1 MNSLGNEKNI
11 QIFLDYLQKERR
23 YSPYTVDNYKRTLH
37 QFYQFLEERNLT
49 ITQAKTQDIADFLAY
64 LKTHHHLKR
73 ISQANR
79 ISALRTFYRFLRRRG
94 MIDCDPA
101 DGLGKLNKEKKLPNF
116 LTVGEMD
123 FLLNYLKRKA
133 QERSAFISLRNWAFF
148 ELLYSSG
155 LRVGEMTQLKVKDL
169 DLASKMVRVKGK
181 GGKERIVPFN
191 ESTGEA
197 LREYLNCRPFS
208 REEVFLNSRGTPL
221 TSRGARKILET
232 IVKEAGLGGKRISPH
247 VFRHSFATHLLGG
260 GAELRMV
267 QEALGHS
274 SLSTTQIYTHLNWD
288 KMKRV
293 YQNTH
298 PHAKKVKNDD

>member
-1 MNSLGNEKNI
+1 MNSPTNEKI
-11 QIFLDYLQKERR
+11 IHIFLDYLQKERR
-23 YSPYTVDNYKRTLH
+23 YSPHTVDNYGRTLR
-37 QFYQFLEERNLT
+37 QFSKFLEERNLT
-49 ITQAKTQDIADFLAY
+49 LVEAKTQDIADFLAY
-64 LKTHHHLKR
+64 LKTHHQLKR

-94 MIDCDPA
+94 MVDCDPT

-116 LTVGEMD
+116 LTVGEME
-123 FLLNYLKRKA
+123 FLLNYLKQKA
-133 QERSAFISLRNWAFF
+133 REKSDFPSLRNWAFF

-155 LRVGEMTQLKVKDL
+155 LRVGEITELKTKDL
-169 DLASKMVRVKGK
+169 DLTSKMVKVKGK
-181 GGKERIVPFN
+181 GGKERLVPFN
-191 ESTGEA
+191 ESTQKA
-197 LREYLNCRPFS
+197 LRKYLNHRPFP
-208 REEVFLNSRGTPL
+208 REELFLNQRGAPL
-221 TSRGARKILET
+221 TPRGARKILET

-247 VFRHSFATHLLGG
+247 VFRHSFATHFLGG

-288 KMKRV
+288 KMKRI
-293 YQNTH
+293 YQETH

>member
-1 MNSLGNEKNI
+1 MSSPVNEKNI

-23 YSPYTVDNYKRTLH
+23 YSPYTVDNYGRTLR
-37 QFYQFLEERNLT
+37 QFYQFLEERRLT
-49 ITQAKTQDIADFLAY
+49 ITQVKTQDIADFLAY
-64 LKTHHHLKR
+64 LKTHRHLKR

-79 ISALRTFYRFLRRRG
+79 ISALHTFYRFLRRRG
-94 MIDCDPA
+94 MIDCDPT

-123 FLLNYLKRKA
+123 FLLNHLKQKT
-133 QERSAFISLRNWAFF
+133 QKNPDFISLRNWAFF

-155 LRVGEMTQLKVKDL
+155 LRVGEITQLKIKDL
-169 DLASKMVRVKGK
+169 DLVSKMVRVKGK

-191 ESTGEA
+191 ESAGEA
-197 LREYLNCRPFS
+197 LREYLKHHPVS
-208 REEVFLNSRGTPL
+208 REEVFLNSRGAPL

-232 IVKEAGLGGKRISPH
+232 IVKEAGLGGKKISPH

-293 YQNTH
+293 YQETH

>member
-1 MNSLGNEKNI
+1 MSSPANEKNI
-11 QIFLDYLQKERR
+11 YIFLEYLQKERR
-23 YSPYTVDNYKRTLH
+23 YSPYTVDNYGRTLR
-37 QFYQFLEERNLT
+37 QFSQFLEERDLT
-49 ITQAKTQDIADFLAY
+49 LVQAKTQDLADFLAY

-94 MIDCDPA
+94 IVDCDPT

-116 LTVGEMD
+116 LTVGEVE
-123 FLLNYLKRKA
+123 FLLNHLKQKA
-133 QERSAFISLRNWAFF
+133 REKQDFPSLRNWAFF

-155 LRVGEMTQLKVKDL
+155 LRVGEITQLKIKNL
-169 DLASKMVRVKGK
+169 DLASKMVKVKGK

-191 ESTGEA
+191 ESTQEA
-197 LREYLNCRPFS
+197 LREYLSHCPFS
-208 REEVFLNSRGTPL
+208 REEVFLSQRGTPL
-221 TSRGARKILET
+221 TSRGARKILEAIT
-232 IVKEAGLGGKRISPH
+232 KEAGLGGKRISPH

-293 YQNTH
+293 YQETH